1 MKILKGKPK
10 SGKTARFIDETARL
24 LKSNNEPLVIVPGRF
39 QKELF
44 IKKLSAAT
52 GGFTGRPVFTLDE
65 FIRATVEN
73 SAYRK
78 SHPVN
83 ALSDFET
90 FLIIRLIAEKRAP
103 DFRYFMDIQN
113 SPGII
118 RMLHSLIL
126 ELRAAAILNRDVIH
140 DEMGNPDKWHD
151 IKLIYGEYER
161 LLTEKGLYDYYLYT
175 RTASEIIGND
185 TPAGY
190 SALYFDGFFDF
201 TAAQFGF
208 VSSLIRT
215 FENSGKP
222 VQMAIP
228 DTDYPVIGDTLK
240 MFEKNFDV
248 EYINIGEGNH
258 PFSVLAER
266 FLKFSKTPVDVDKIY
281 EIDGY
286 GKYREIELIACEI
299 ARLKAQGNL
308 EYNDFAVVVR
318 NPEEYDHLID
328 GIFTNFGIPFYYTK
342 DKPLRTNP
350 AIGYILHLFRCAVKG
365 MDSVDLL
372 SIANSGYT
380 HNRDWKSLSGT
391 EFLYHEYYQGTKD
404 EWISYIDNKIGYY
417 RGELENKDQPADDG
431 DDLSADRL
439 SEKLRRLTDFR
450 DKFTRFVGLLFRFR
464 SGDNVTFGEFNTWL
478 FNLIAASGM
487 ERTIDDHDLKNSPEY
502 WIVTKDY
509 TAFQKLKKLLVSLQT
524 ALRVLESEKF
534 SFDEL
539 YKLFTE
545 IVKETRYRYEIFPG
559 NCVKILTPY
568 DLRETDFHTV
578 FITGLNEG
586 EFPGLAALS
595 ILNQNERIRLNERFR
610 NMILPTEEKRTDLER
625 FDFYIA
631 VSRPTHNLYLC
642 RNSFSE
648 KGDYNLPSFFLNTI
662 YRSVPQE
669 AIVSIP
675 PREPDQA
682 FPPKL
687 FDIVPTSEWLKIYD
701 LRFFISTH
709 HPFLGAE
716 LRGELRENLPFLR
729 YADDM
734 AAYAGRINRE
744 NEAFLSGVLPQDIR
758 AMGILDDK
766 PRLDT
771 AIGTFQSE
779 HGYSATML
787 ETMGNCRYAFFMK
800 YLLELKPETYPENTI
815 RDDYKGIFLHEVL
828 FHYVTSTIND
838 DMNELPNYKM
848 LDLAIGLAL
857 RSGKNGKSGGMVFD
871 YEVEFY
877 RKTLHDFVMFEK
889 ELRENYLPDKL
900 EFRIENSELSIHG
913 KKVRVQGKIDRIDKG
928 DGANSYRIIDYKSG
942 NVSKYSANYS
952 QIPLRLFQL
961 YLYAAS
967 YMKLIMKEDAIKELN
982 YISILSF
989 VDAKDGLVFSSA
1001 GESADFPSEWD
1012 KKQREIALLASLMEN
1027 GNLSPFTVKS
1037 DFDADQEIPVF
1048 YQSKPE
1054 IHLAGFE
1061 TKDKCGLCEFRDIC
1075 RREPK
1080 REETFYR

>member
-1 MKILKGKPK
+1 MKILRGKPK
-10 SGKTARFIDETARL
+10 SGKTARFIDEIAYL

-52 GGFTGRPVFTLDE
+52 GGFTGRPVFTLEE
-65 FIRATVEN
+65 FIRATIEN
-73 SAYRK
+73 SSFRK

-83 ALSDFET
+83 TLSDFET

-103 DFRYFMDIQN
+103 EFRYFMNIQD

-140 DEMGNPDKWHD
+140 DEMSNPDKWHD

-161 LLTEKGLYDYYLYT
+161 LLADKGLYDYYLYT
-175 RTASEIIGND
+175 RTASEIIGKE

-190 SALYFDGFFDF
+190 NALYFDGFFDF

-240 MFEKNFDV
+240 MFEKTFDV
-248 EYINIGEGNH
+248 EYIEIDEGNH
-258 PFSVLAER
+258 PFSILAER
-266 FLKFSKTPVDVDKIY
+266 FLKFSKIPVDIDKIY

-286 GKYREIELIACEI
+286 GKYREIELIASEI
-299 ARLKAQGNL
+299 ARLKALGNL

-365 MDSVDLL
+365 MDSIDFL

-380 HNRDWKSLSGT
+380 HNHDWKSLSGS
-391 EFLYHEYYQGTKD
+391 EFLYNEYYQGTKD

-417 RGELENKDQPADDG
+417 RGELDKKDRHPDDE
-431 DDLSADRL
+431 DDLSAVKLTD
-439 SEKLRRLTDFR
+439 KLRRLTDFR
-450 DKFTRFVGLLFRFR
+450 DKFIRFVDLLFRFR

-545 IVKETRYRYEIFPG
+545 IVKDTRYRYEIFPG

-586 EFPGLAALS
+586 EFPGLASLS

-610 NMILPTEEKRTDLER
+610 DMILPTEEKRTDLER

-662 YRSVPQE
+662 YRSVQKE
-669 AIVSIP
+669 TILSIP

-687 FDIVPTSEWLKIYD
+687 FDIVPTSEWLKIYN

-709 HPFLGAE
+709 HPYLTT
-716 LRGELRENLPFLR
+716 ELREQLRVSLPFLR

-734 AAYAGRINRE
+734 AAYAIGINAE
-744 NEAFLSGVLPQDIR
+744 NQAFLSGGFSQDTR
-758 AMGILDDK
+758 MLGILHDK
-766 PRLDT
+766 SRLDT
-771 AIGTFQSE
+771 AIESFQRD

-787 ETMGNCRYAFFMK
+787 ETMGNCRYAFFIK

-815 RDDYKGIFLHEVL
+815 RDEYKGLFLHEVL
-828 FHYVTSTIND
+828 FHYVTSTMKD
-838 DMNELPNYKM
+838 DPGELPNYKM

-857 RSGKNGKSGGMVFD
+857 RSDKNSRSGGMVFD

-877 RKTLHDFVMFEK
+877 RKVLHDFVMSEK

-900 EFRIENSELSIHG
+900 EFRIENSEIDIHG
-913 KKVRVQGKIDRIDKG
+913 KKVRVQGIIDRIDQA
-928 DGANSYRIIDYKSG
+928 DGASSYRIIDYKSG
-942 NVSKYSANYS
+942 NVSRYSANYS
-952 QIPLRLFQL
+952 RVPLRLFQL

-967 YMKLIMKEDAIKELN
+967 FMKLIMKEDAVKELN

-989 VDAKDGLVFSSA
+989 SDMKDGVVFPSSE
-1001 GESADFPSEWD
+1001 ESADFPSEWN

-1037 DFDADQEIPVF
+1037 DFDADQEIPAF
-1048 YQSKPE
+1048 YQSQQDAP
-1054 IHLAGFE
+1054 LTGLE
-1061 TKDKCGLCEFRDIC
+1061 TKDKCGLCGFRDIC

-1080 REETFYR
+1080 REATFYR